1 MLRVERIMAGPIDNL
16 LVIEASEAMPGAMA
30 AMLLADHGAEVIK
43 VEPAGGSVFARDLTR
58 KGWDRGKRIRL
69 GRFHEGWRPAPLLDE
84 IVSAKP
90 ELDRTRFHSPEEL
103 RQHGLQHLRDA
114 VALLESKAPGDVE
127 AYRRFAIG
135 LAGNVADAH
144 REHGNDE
151 NASEAER
158 AAITEIAGALG
169 TTAT

>member
-1 MLRVERIMAGPIDNL
+1 MTGKADFTEEEWHLVVQGPPTAGMIVL
-16 LVIEASEAMPGAMA
+16 TAQR
-30 AMLLADHGAEVIK
+30 
-43 VEPAGGSVFARDLTR
+43 GGSFRETFSIAKSYAEAR
-58 KGWDRGKRIRL
+58 KQHG
-69 GRFHEGWRPAPLLDE
+69 ESALLDE
-84 IVSAKP
+84 IVSSKP
-90 ELDRTRFHSPEEL
+90 ELNRTRFHSPEEL

>member
-1 MLRVERIMAGPIDNL
+1 MTGKADFTEEEWHLVVQGPPTAGMIVL
-16 LVIEASEAMPGAMA
+16 TAQR
-30 AMLLADHGAEVIK
+30 
-43 VEPAGGSVFARDLTR
+43 GGSFRETFSIAKSYVEAR
-58 KGWDRGKRIRL
+58 KQHG
-69 GRFHEGWRPAPLLDE
+69 ESALLDE

-90 ELDRTRFHSPEEL
+90 ELDRTRFSSPEEL

-127 AYRRFAIG
+127 AYRRFAVG

-144 REHGNDE
+144 REHGNDD
-151 NASEAER
+151 NKSEAER

>member
-1 MLRVERIMAGPIDNL
+1 MTAKTDFSEEEWKLVSEGPVTAGMIVL
-16 LVIEASEAMPGAMA
+16 TAQG
-30 AMLLADHGAEVIK
+30 
-43 VEPAGGSVFARDLTR
+43 GGSFRETFAIAKAYNEAR
-58 KGWDRGKRIRL
+58 KQHG
-69 GRFHEGWRPAPLLDE
+69 ESALLDE
-84 IVSAKP
+84 IVSSKP

>member
-1 MLRVERIMAGPIDNL
+1 MTGKADFTEEEWHLVVQGPPTAGMIVL
-16 LVIEASEAMPGAMA
+16 TAQR
-30 AMLLADHGAEVIK
+30 
-43 VEPAGGSVFARDLTR
+43 GGSFRETFSIAKSYAEAR
-58 KGWDRGKRIRL
+58 KQHG
-69 GRFHEGWRPAPLLDE
+69 ESALLDE
-84 IVSAKP
+84 IVSSKP

-135 LAGNVADAH
+135 LASNVADAH